1 MAKLD
6 RFTVRG
12 FKSIRALDDFA
23 LRGLNVLIGPNGAGK
38 SNFLNVFEMLQ
49 QLSTKRLQLFT
60 RGEGGPDALLFGGR
74 RRTSSLSVTL
84 SFDGG
89 RYQYRFSLEPVANKI
104 AFGDEAVEPSD
115 DPMEFGSEKLL
126 PGVAE
131 FIERLAPGTLPS
143 VPSGIEWQ
151 GGHEEARLADLG
163 RGDFASF
170 VLPGMQRW
178 RVFHFQDM
186 SRVAQIRLSS
196 AVRDDLHL
204 KPDAGNLAPFIRRL
218 RMDHPEHYRRIV
230 ETVRLAAPFFGDFIH
245 RQHKDADEQ
254 IELEWCQADDP
265 DSVLGPFQ
273 LSDGTLRF
281 ICLATLL
288 LQPPDFQ
295 PGLILIDEPELG
307 LHPAALTLLAEM
319 LQHAS
324 DERQVIVST
333 QSADLVSELGPEDIV
348 VVDRKDNASAF
359 TRLEGDRLSGWLED
373 YALGELWKMNVL
385 GGRPAT

>member
-89 RYQYRFSLEPVANKI
+89 RYKYQFSLEPVANKI
-104 AFGDEAVEPSD
+104 AFG
-115 DPMEFGSEKLL
+115 SEKLR
-126 PGVAE
+126 PGVADY
-131 FIERLAPGTLPS
+131 IALLAPGTRPS
-143 VPSGIEWQ
+143 VPDGIEWR
-151 GGHEEARLADLG
+151 GGHEEARLAEIG
-163 RGDFASF
+163 RGEFASC
-170 VLPGMQRW
+170 VLPDMQRW

-186 SRVAQIRLSS
+186 SRVAPIRLSS

-218 RMDHPEHYRRIV
+218 RIDHPEHYRRIV